1 MYLGLELA
9 LTGMGTVFAFLI
21 LLIIA
26 TTLMSWLINRLEDSS
41 SAVNTTEAGTAMSAG
56 KAENKAASASDM
68 PPELL
73 TAIAS
78 AAIHKHRSRSRK

>member
-21 LLIIA
+21 LLILV
-26 TTLMSWLINRLEDSS
+26 TTFMSWVVNRLESS
-41 SAVNTTEAGTAMSAG
+41 SDIKESGAVVSAG
-56 KAENKAASASDM
+56 KAENKTAMTSDM

-78 AAIHKHRSRSRK
+78 AAIHKHRSRNRK

>member
-21 LLIIA
+21 MLIIA
-26 TTLMSWLINRLEDSS
+26 TTLMSWLIKRLEDSS
-41 SAVNTTEAGTAMSAG
+41 PAVNATDTGTAVSAK
-56 KAENKAASASDM
+56 KAENKTALASDM